1 MINISDAC
9 RIFDILTSFK
19 DGGKLTLH
27 QIYDGLM
34 NNSLV
39 IEVLNLQQQGSSLNI
54 LRDTTQCPSL
64 LRRIAV
70 YDENSLIDKDIW
82 IDFIG
87 NMILNDIEYLRL
99 KGLASYQ
106 AFW

>member
-1 MINISDAC
+1 MININDAC
-9 RIFDILTSFK
+9 LIFDILISNT
-19 DGGKLTLH
+19 DGGKLTLQ

-34 NNSLV
+34 SNSEV
-39 IEVLNLQQQGSSLNI
+39 IEVLRSQQQGSSLNI
-54 LRDTTQCPSL
+54 LQDPLQCSSL

-82 IDFIG
+82 IDFLG

-99 KGLASYQ
+99 KGLMSHQ